1 MSAKNYFF
9 SLEDFSDFEGLDELQ
24 GLDSIGRGK
33 GVEISLGSISGTSGS
48 RGASGSGGE
57 RRRWRGVKDPS
68 SPEIRLENA
77 VLLGRWQEVKF
88 LIEAGVDVSHCDNWI
103 LRMATFAG
111 ETDMVRFLVERGA
124 DPLAMKPSEVKQA
137 AQITHSALSK
147 VGARAKLGM
156 SPASPS
162 RTIERESP
170 VRFSLSAPA
179 YMM

>member
-1 MSAKNYFF
+1 MMAAIGNFF
-9 SLEDFSDFEGLDELQ
+9 CFSDFSGFEDRENME
-24 GLDSIGRGK
+24 SIEK
-33 GVEISLGSISGTSGS
+33 GASVNISLDVPNEKHH
-48 RGASGSGGE
+48 ASSE

-68 SPEIRLENA
+68 SPEVRLENA

-111 ETDMVRFLVERGA
+111 EADMIRFLVERGA

-137 AQITHSALSK
+137 AQITQSALSK
-147 VGARAKLGM
+147 VGARSKLGII
-156 SPASPS
+156 PASPS
-162 RTIERESP
+162 RAVERESQ

>member
-1 MSAKNYFF
+1 MSKRVKMMAASGNFF
-9 SLEDFSDFEGLDELQ
+9 CFSDFSGFEDREKMETLD
-24 GLDSIGRGK
+24 K
-33 GVEISLGSISGTSGS
+33 GMSVSISLGVSDKEHQS
-48 RGASGSGGE
+48 ASE

-68 SPEIRLENA
+68 NPEIRLENA

-88 LIEAGVDVSHCDNWI
+88 LIEAGVDVSHCDDWI

-124 DPLAMKPSEVKQA
+124 DPLAMKPSEVKHA
-137 AQITHSALSK
+137 AQITQSALSK
-147 VGARAKLGM
+147 VGARCKLGM
-156 SPASPS
+156 NPSSPS
-162 RTIERESP
+162 RAIERESQ